1 MNSET
6 SYPKLLRKLSNDYY
20 QKNIGIE
27 EYRVQRKILLDKI
40 DAQFNAEQIN
50 AEAEPTENQ

>member
-6 SYPKLLRKLSNDYY
+6 DCPKLLRKLSNDYY

-27 EYRVQRKILLDKI
+27 EYRDQRKILLDKI
-40 DAQFNAEQIN
+40 DAQFNAEQVN
-50 AEAEPTENQ
+50 ADAESSENQ